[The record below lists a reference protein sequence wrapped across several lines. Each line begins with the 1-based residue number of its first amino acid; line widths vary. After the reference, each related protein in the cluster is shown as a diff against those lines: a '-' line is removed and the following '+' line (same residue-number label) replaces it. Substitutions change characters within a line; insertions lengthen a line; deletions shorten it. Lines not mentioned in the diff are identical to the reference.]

1 VLEVVGGISR
11 PPMEPTQPNRGLLA
25 AAQRLG
31 RELGLTLEGAG
42 LVGGASDANTTSRYT
57 ATLDGLPVGEGAHA
71 PDERVSVSSIAERAA
86 LLALLL
92 LEPANRRSLSQA
104 EADYANR
111 WSRPTADSS
120 VDPEFSDLND
130 RRPAPAGRI
139 GRKEA

>member
-1 VLEVVGGISR
+1 
-11 PPMEPTQPNRGLLA
+11 MEPTQPNRGLLA

-57 ATLDGLPVGEGAHA
+57 ATLDGLGPVGEGAHA

-104 EADYANR
+104 KRVVLGEKGSMNGIPSCFR
-111 WSRPTADSS
+111 RG
-120 VDPEFSDLND
+120 L
-130 RRPAPAGRI
+130 RPAEPDSGQASRLAGSC
-139 GRKEA
+139 RKPKRVT